1 MQKTFNEKYKID
13 GNYIEEE
20 LIILNELRSSMKFQ
34 SSICNFL
41 VENKPLDLYKI
52 PLTFTDEFISYIII
66 KKLEIDTSKIEYFNL
81 IDKLYLDQKQNDYKI
96 IDFSSDITKYLDNYK
111 DEFNKYIDERNANII
126 NSYSQFVENNLGE
139 KVLKYQ
145 TYELDLNIIL
155 KYACIIKGLSEENY
169 IKLISDNF
177 EREDNQIKDISLK
190 EIETKIENYFLDN
203 TSISN
208 LTNSEICCIN
218 IILLFS
224 ISLNI
229 LPANINCNSILSIL
243 FQNFIVFRKYCS
255 ILLQMIYKIIKNLI
269 GENNS
274 EKINQLIFCA
284 YPCIN
289 YIRNNHLVPNE
300 DLMTLINK
308 FDLNETNDEIRD
320 VSNPVTN
327 LNDDEY
333 SLNLSEN
340 NLFITYNFSPFKF
353 YDEKFIFN
361 KVNIKNEGNLI
372 IDNIN
377 MIPKIRY
384 AIKNDKKVESAFF
397 SQKKLWEILT
407 KEYIKY
413 KDNMD
418 VNTLNRQNILDACLN
433 IFIFMRNDEKFKWP
447 DEAWKFLEIIFSVF
461 LKLYKII

>member
-1 MQKTFNEKYKID
+1 M
-13 GNYIEEE
+13 
-20 LIILNELRSSMKFQ
+20 
-34 SSICNFL
+34 
-41 VENKPLDLYKI
+41 ENKPLDLYKI

-81 IDKLYLDQKQNDYKI
+81 IDKLYLDKKQNNIKI
-96 IDFSSDITKYLDNYK
+96 IGFNSDITKYLDNYK
-111 DEFNKYIDERNANII
+111 DVFYEYIDERNANII

-155 KYACIIKGLSEENY
+155 KYACIIKSLSEIDY

-177 EREDNQIKDISLK
+177 EKEDNEIKEISLT
-190 EIETKIENYFLDN
+190 EIGTKIENYFLDN

-229 LPANINCNSILSIL
+229 LPAKINCNPFICIL
-243 FQNFIVFRKYCS
+243 FQKFIVFRKYCS
-255 ILLQMIYKIIKNLI
+255 ILLQMIYKIKKNLI
-269 GENNS
+269 IENNY
-274 EKINQLIFCA
+274 EKINQLICCA

-353 YDEKFIFN
+353 YDEKFIYN

-372 IDNIN
+372 IGNIN

-433 IFIFMRNDEKFKWP
+433 IFIFMRNDEKFECL
-447 DEAWKFLEIIFSVF
+447 DEIWTFLEIIFSVF